1 MPAGAEA
8 SRWVPMPGAGEGLGF
23 SRHLPSSDDLF
34 EAYRAGG
41 ASGVSRLVRNYVLS
55 LLAEAYARCGLPFDG
70 EVSFSRLAD
79 AGAISEDTA
88 VYLTATYMALDN
100 LMEDLE
106 EAEAMCCGEEARR
119 VLEEVA
125 LKLQELADALL
136 GCGGQGG
143 AGRGGAGVPG
153 V

>member
-1 MPAGAEA
+1 
-8 SRWVPMPGAGEGLGF
+8 MPGAGEGPGF
-23 SRHLPSSDDLF
+23 RPARLSDELF

-41 ASGVSRLVRNYVLS
+41 ASGVSRLVRGHVLS
-55 LLAEAYARCGLPFDG
+55 LLAEVCARCGLSFDG

-79 AGAISEDTA
+79 AGAISGDTA
-88 VYLTATYMALDN
+88 VYLTATYMALDS
-100 LMEDLE
+100 LLEDLE
-106 EAEAMCCGEEARR
+106 EAEDMGCGEEAGR

-143 AGRGGAGVPG
+143 ARRGGTGVPS

>member
-1 MPAGAEA
+1 MGVET

-23 SRHLPSSDDLF
+23 SRHLPSSNDLF
-34 EAYRAGG
+34 EACRAGG
-41 ASGVSRLVRNYVLS
+41 ASEVSRLVRGHVLS
-55 LLAEAYARCGLPFDG
+55 LLAEAYARYSLPFDG
-70 EVSFSRLAD
+70 RVSFFRLAD
-79 AGAISEDTA
+79 AGAISGDTA

-106 EAEAMCCGEEARR
+106 EAEAMGCGEEAKR

-143 AGRGGAGVPG
+143 AGRGGAVVGV
-153 V
+153 